1 VCDLGA
7 APQLLSQGSDVK
19 VFNRDCE
26 PQHRVKDRLMLLGE
40 ISARDREAL
49 KELRIEEQRAQNDP
63 LAVESLLG

>member
-1 VCDLGA
+1 
-7 APQLLSQGSDVK
+7 
-19 VFNRDCE
+19 
-26 PQHRVKDRLMLLGE
+26 MLLGE